1 MKKSKN
7 DIIKAALILVVVIIF
22 TKMIDSLP
30 WWSFVIPVSLV
41 GLLSTF
47 LNWKIPVFTIGFS
60 VGFIIWFSANFYFD
74 VINGGIIL
82 DKIGAVVAV
91 PKIVLLF
98 ASGIIGGIMT
108 WLALYIGQSM
118 FSSGGDI
125 VEFEDIRQS

>member
-1 MKKSKN
+1 MKKNKN
-7 DIIKAALILVVVIIF
+7 DIIKAGLILLVIIIF

-47 LNWKIPVFTIGFS
+47 LRWKIPVFTVGFS
-60 VGFIIWFSANFYFD
+60 VGFIVWFGANFYFD
-74 VINGGIIL
+74 VVNGGIIL
-82 DKIGAVVAV
+82 EKVGAVLAV
-91 PKIVLLF
+91 PKIVVLF